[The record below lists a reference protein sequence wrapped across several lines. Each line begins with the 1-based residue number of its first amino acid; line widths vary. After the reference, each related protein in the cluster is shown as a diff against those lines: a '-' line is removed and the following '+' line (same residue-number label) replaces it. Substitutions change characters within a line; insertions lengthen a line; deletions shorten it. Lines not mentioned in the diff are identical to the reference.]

1 MTPAVGPPTEVCAWG
16 RHPRTQSR
24 IATMPSAAEAA
35 LPDAGPTLL
44 PHGRARSYGDVALN
58 DGGVLLAT
66 RSMDRFIDFDAAT
79 GRLRCESGATI
90 DDLLRIAVPHG
101 WFLPVT
107 PGTRWASIGG
117 CVANDVHGKNHH
129 RAGSFGNHVSR
140 LGLLRSDRGLV
151 DCDWASEPA
160 LMRATVG
167 GLGLTGLISTVE
179 LQLKPIAGA
188 AMEVEAE
195 RFDTLDGFLGL
206 SRAADRDWEYTV
218 AWIDCLSARGG
229 RLAGVFHR
237 GRHAEAASPAPVA
250 PSDLPAVPFPLPVS
264 AVNAASLR
272 IFNRLYLARAP
283 SKPRLT
289 RQHYQ
294 TYFYPLDRIPE
305 WNRLYGRRGFVQHQC
320 VVPPSAGDAMRA
332 IFAEISK
339 AGEGSM
345 LAVLKVFG
353 DVPSRGLLSFP
364 RPGLTLALDF
374 PIRGASTFELLERL
388 DAIVV
393 EAGGAVYPA
402 KDARMSA
409 RTFAAGFPA
418 AAEFERHRDPR
429 FDSSFWRRV
438 RGGESR

>member
-1 MTPAVGPPTEVCAWG
+1 MTLPIGPVAEASGWG
-16 RHPRTQSR
+16 RYPLTHSR
-24 IATMPSAAEAA
+24 SAAMISALEAR
-35 LPDAGPTLL
+35 LPVGDDTVL
-44 PHGRARSYGDVALN
+44 PHGRGRSYGDVALN

-66 RSMDRFIDFDAAT
+66 RSMDRFIDFDPHT
-79 GRLRCESGATI
+79 GRLRCEAGMTI
-90 DDLLRIAVPHG
+90 DELLRVTVKRG

-129 RAGSFGNHVSR
+129 RAGSFGNHVLR
-140 LGLLRSDRGLV
+140 LALLRSDRGRV
-151 DCDWASEPA
+151 VCDWETEPA

-167 GLGLTGLISTVE
+167 GLGLTGLILWVE
-179 LQLKPIAGA
+179 LQLKPIVGA
-188 AMEVEAE
+188 AMDVEAE
-195 RFDTLDGFLGL
+195 RFHTLDQFLEL
-206 SRAADRDWEYTV
+206 SRSADRDWEYTV
-218 AWIDCLSARGG
+218 AWIDCLSARQD

-237 GRHAEAASPAPVA
+237 GRHTDTAAPDPQA

-283 SKPRLT
+283 ATPQLT

-305 WNRLYGRRGFVQHQC
+305 WNRLYGKRGFVQHQC
-320 VVPPSAGDAMRA
+320 VVPASAHAAMRT
-332 IFAEISK
+332 IFAEITA

-353 DVPSRGLLSFP
+353 EVPSRGLLSFP

-374 PIRGASTFELLERL
+374 PIRGPSTFALLERL

-393 EAGGAVYPA
+393 DAGGAVYPA

-418 AAEFERHRDPR
+418 AAELESFRDPR
-429 FDSSFWRRV
+429 FESSFWRRV
-438 RGGESR
+438 HGGGNR

>member
-1 MTPAVGPPTEVCAWG
+1 VTVSVGPMAEASAWG
-16 RHPRTQSR
+16 RYPRTQSR
-24 IATMPSAAEAA
+24 TAAMPSAGEAR
-35 LPDAGPTLL
+35 LPEGEASVL
-44 PHGRARSYGDVALN
+44 PHGRGRSYGDVALN

-66 RSMDRFIDFDAAT
+66 RSMDRFVDFDAST
-79 GRLRCESGATI
+79 GRLRCEAGLTI
-90 DDLLRIAVPHG
+90 DELLRVTVPRG

-129 RAGSFGNHVSR
+129 RAGSFGNHVTR
-140 LGLLRSDRGLV
+140 LGLLRSDRGRI
-151 DCDWASEPA
+151 DCDWQTEPA
-160 LMRATVG
+160 LMRATIG
-167 GLGLTGLISTVE
+167 GLGLTGLILWVE
-179 LQLKPIAGA
+179 LQLKRVVGV
-188 AMEVEAE
+188 AMDVEAE
-195 RFDTLDGFLGL
+195 RFRTLDEFLEL
-206 SRAADRDWEYTV
+206 SRGADRDWEYTV
-218 AWIDCLSARGG
+218 AWIDCLSARGD

-237 GRHAEAASPAPVA
+237 GRHADTAEPAPVA
-250 PSDLPAVPFPLPVS
+250 PTDLPAVPFPLPVS

-272 IFNRLYLARAP
+272 VFNRLYLARAP
-283 SKPRLT
+283 SKPRLA

-305 WNRLYGRRGFVQHQC
+305 WNRLYGKRGFVQHQC
-320 VVPPSAGDAMRA
+320 VVPAAAHAAMRR
-332 IFAEISK
+332 IFAEITA

-374 PIRGASTFELLERL
+374 PIRGGSTFALLERL

-393 EAGGAVYPA
+393 DAGGAVYPA

-409 RTFAAGFPA
+409 RTFAAGFPRA
-418 AAEFERHRDPR
+418 FELEAFRDPR

-438 RGGESR
+438 SGGGSR